1 MNKPIL
7 VTKPFLPNIQDFYSK
22 LLELWQSRVLTNS
35 GELHQLLEKQL
46 TEKLDVKNLS
56 LVSNGTIAL
65 EVAIQALELKGKIIT
80 TPYTFIA
87 TANSILLKGLEP
99 VFIDIEDEGFNL
111 DPELIDD
118 VKEQDVSAIM
128 PVHVYGLPC
137 DDDSLEQ
144 RAKGKGLKVIYD
156 AAHAF
161 GIKENGESIL
171 NWGDASTLSFH
182 ATKVFHTFEGGAVVS
197 QDISIKNKIDQ
208 LKNFGYEAGVDITT
222 LGTNGKMNEAQAA
235 MGLALIPYL
244 EEIISK
250 RKHWFNFYVE
260 QLSEVQGIKLMTIP
274 PELEYNYS
282 YFPILIK
289 SAFSLTRD
297 ELFNKFQEEN
307 IFPRKYFYP
316 LITDFSLYKN
326 FKIISK
332 HKTPNARKIADSV
345 ICLPLYPDLTEDDV
359 SRVCEVIKKVQS
371 AGVQSAGVREC
382 GSAGVQSARVK

>member
-1 MNKPIL
+1 MPNPIL

-22 LLELWQSRVLTNS
+22 LLGLWQSRVLTNS

-46 TEKLDVKNLS
+46 TEKLDVTNLS

-111 DPELIDD
+111 DPELIDE
-118 VKEQDVSAIM
+118 VKDKDVSAIM

-137 DDDSLEQ
+137 DNDSVGQ
-144 RAKGKGLKVIYD
+144 RAKSKGLKVIYD

-161 GIKENGESIL
+161 GIKKKGESIL
-171 NWGDASTLSFH
+171 NWGDVSTLSFH
-182 ATKVFHTFEGGAVVS
+182 STKVFHTFEGGAVVC
-197 QDISIKNKIDQ
+197 QDIAIKNKIDQ
-208 LKNFGYEAGVDITT
+208 LRNFGYEAGVDIVT
-222 LGTNGKMNEAQAA
+222 LGTNGKMNEVQAA

-260 QLSEVQGIKLMTIP
+260 QLSEIQGIKLMITP
-274 PELEYNYS
+274 PDLDYNYS
-282 YFPILIK
+282 YFPILVK
-289 SAFSLTRD
+289 SGFPLTRD
-297 ELFNKFQEEN
+297 ELFICFQEEN

-316 LITDFSLYKN
+316 LITDFSLYKGY
-326 FKIISK
+326 KILSK
-332 HKTPNARKIADSV
+332 HKIPNARKIADSV
-345 ICLPLYPDLTEDDV
+345 ICLPLYPDLNEDDV
-359 SRVCEVIKKVQS
+359 SRVCEVIKNAESRAQR
-371 AGVQSAGVREC
+371 A
-382 GSAGVQSARVK
+382 

>member
-1 MNKPIL
+1 MNFNTKMPNSIL
-7 VTKPFLPNIQDFYSK
+7 VTKPFLPNIQDFYSN
-22 LLELWQSRVLTNS
+22 LLGLWQSRVLTNS

-46 TEKLDVKNLS
+46 TEKLDVTNLS
-56 LVSNGTIAL
+56 LINNGTIAL
-65 EVAIQALELKGKIIT
+65 EMAIQALELKGKIIT
-80 TPYTFIA
+80 TPYSFVA
-87 TANSILLKGLEP
+87 TANSILLSGLEP

-111 DPELIDD
+111 DPELIDE
-118 VKEQDVSAIM
+118 VKDKNVSAIM

-137 DDDSLEQ
+137 DANSIEQ
-144 RAKGKGLKVIYD
+144 KAKGRGLKVIYD

-161 GIKENGESIL
+161 GIKKKGESIL

-182 ATKVFHTFEGGAVVS
+182 ATKVFHTFEGGAVVCN
-197 QDISIKNKIDQ
+197 DPLLRDKINQ
-208 LKNFGYEAGVDITT
+208 VRNFGYTTDSADILT

-235 MGLALIPYL
+235 MGLTLMPYL
-244 EEIISK
+244 EEILTK
-250 RKHWFNFYVE
+250 RRHWFNFYIE
-260 QLSEVQGIKLMTIP
+260 QLSEVQGIRLMTIP

-289 SAFSLTRD
+289 SDFPLTRD

-316 LITDFSLYKN
+316 LITDFSLYKGYN
-326 FKIISK
+326 IISK

-359 SRVCEVIKKVQS
+359 SRVCEVIKNAESRGQ
-371 AGVQSAGVREC
+371 RD
-382 GSAGVQSARVK
+382 

>member
-22 LLELWQSRVLTNS
+22 LLGLWKSRVLTNS

-46 TEKLDVKNLS
+46 TEKLDVTNLS

-99 VFIDIEDEGFNL
+99 IFIDIEDEGFNL

-137 DDDSLEQ
+137 EDNIIEQ

-359 SRVCEVIKKVQS
+359 SRVCEVIKK
-371 AGVQSAGVREC
+371 AEGRGRRAEG
-382 GSAGVQSARVK
+382 

>member
-1 MNKPIL
+1 LIN
-7 VTKPFLPNIQDFYSK
+7 
-22 LLELWQSRVLTNS
+22 
-35 GELHQLLEKQL
+35 
-46 TEKLDVKNLS
+46 
-56 LVSNGTIAL
+56 NGTIAL

-87 TANSILLKGLEP
+87 TANAILLKGLEP
-99 VFIDIEDEGFNL
+99 IFIDIEDNGFNL

-118 VKEQDVSAIM
+118 VKGQDVSAII
-128 PVHVYGLPC
+128 PVHVYGLPWV
-137 DDDSLEQ
+137 DNSIEQ
-144 RAKGKGLKVIYD
+144 RAKGRGLKVIYD

-182 ATKVFHTFEGGAVVS
+182 STKVFHNFEGGAVVS

-250 RKHWFNFYVE
+250 RKHWFNFYIE
-260 QLSEVQGIKLMTIP
+260 QFSEVQGIKLMTIP

-282 YFPILIK
+282 YFPILVQ
-289 SAFSLTRD
+289 SGFPLTRD
-297 ELFNKFQEEN
+297 GLFNKFQEEN

-359 SRVCEVIKKVQS
+359 SRVCEVIKKRR
-371 AGVQSAGVREC
+371 AEGREQRDD
-382 GSAGVQSARVK
+382 GKRDV

>member
-1 MNKPIL
+1 MPNPIL

-22 LLELWQSRVLTNS
+22 LLGLWKSRVLTHS

-46 TEKLDVKNLS
+46 TENLDVTNLS
-56 LVSNGTIAL
+56 LVNNGTIAL

-87 TANSILLKGLEP
+87 TVNSILLKGLEP

-111 DPELIDD
+111 DPELIDE

-137 DDDSLEQ
+137 DDNSIEQ
-144 RAKGKGLKVIYD
+144 RAKVKGLKVIYD

-161 GIKENGESIL
+161 GIKKKGESIL

-182 ATKVFHTFEGGAVVS
+182 ATKIFHTFEGGAVVCNNPLLK
-197 QDISIKNKIDQ
+197 DKINQ
-208 LKNFGYEAGVDITT
+208 VRNFGYTSDSVDVVA

-371 AGVQSAGVREC
+371 SKCWSSKFKVREFR
-382 GSAGVQSARVK
+382 S

>member
-1 MNKPIL
+1 MPNPIL
-7 VTKPFLPNIQDFYSK
+7 VTKPFLPNIQDYHQK
-22 LLELWQSRVLTNS
+22 LLELWQSRVLTNN
-35 GELHQLLEKQL
+35 GELSQHLEKQL
-46 TEKLDVKNLS
+46 TEQLGVKNLS
-56 LVSNGTIAL
+56 LINNGTISL
-65 EVAIQALELKGKIIT
+65 ELAIQALELKGKIIT

-99 VFIDIEDEGFNL
+99 IFIDIEDNGFNL
-111 DPELIDD
+111 DPELIDEIKD
-118 VKEQDVSAIM
+118 KDVSAIM

-137 DDDSLEQ
+137 DDESIGQ
-144 RAKGKGLKVIYD
+144 RAKGRGLKVIYD

-161 GIKENGESIL
+161 GIKKKGESIL

-208 LKNFGYEAGVDITT
+208 LKNFGYEAGVDITA

-244 EEIISK
+244 EEIITK
-250 RKHWFNFYVE
+250 RKHWFNFYIE
-260 QLSEVQGIKLMTIP
+260 QLSEIPGIKLMTIP
-274 PELEYNYS
+274 SDLEYNYS
-282 YFPILIK
+282 YFPILVQ
-289 SAFSLTRD
+289 SGFSLTRD
-297 ELFNKFQEEN
+297 ELFNRFQEEN

-326 FKIISK
+326 YNIISK
-332 HKTPNARKIADSV
+332 HKIPNARKIADSV

-359 SRVCEVIKKVQS
+359 SRVCEVIKKSSKCRSSKFKVQS
-371 AGVQSAGVREC
+371 AGVQELDSED
-382 GSAGVQSARVK
+382 